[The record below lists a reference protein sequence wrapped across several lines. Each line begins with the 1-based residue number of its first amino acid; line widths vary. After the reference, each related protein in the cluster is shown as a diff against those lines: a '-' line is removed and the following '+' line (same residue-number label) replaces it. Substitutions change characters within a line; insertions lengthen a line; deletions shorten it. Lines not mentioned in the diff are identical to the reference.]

1 MNDEWAVIYKGR
13 ILGGLQFTG
22 VHERVQ
28 EWVNTVS
35 GAYFDKLNGVSY
47 INGSTYYNVVIV
59 PTEEDLLAFKLT
71 FAGSVV

>member
-13 ILGGLQFTG
+13 ILGGQQFSG
-22 VHERVQ
+22 VHERVE
-28 EWVNTVS
+28 EWISTVP

-47 INGSTYYNVVIV
+47 INGSTFYNVVIV
-59 PTEEDLLAFKLT
+59 PAEEDLLAFKLT